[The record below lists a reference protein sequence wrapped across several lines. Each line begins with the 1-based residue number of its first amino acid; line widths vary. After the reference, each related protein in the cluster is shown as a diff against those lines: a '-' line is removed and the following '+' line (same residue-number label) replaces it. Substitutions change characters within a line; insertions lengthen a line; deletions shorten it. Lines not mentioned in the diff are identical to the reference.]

1 MIPFFIIIIVILIL
15 VFVGF
20 LNKYGEFRKTRF
32 QKKDKESEL
41 LNHIDVSDRAAY
53 LAGLLENN
61 LTFFLNGEWGTG
73 KSDYLEEVEKH
84 TKNKKFVYLNLWNIK
99 DERSVISIS
108 FSLLHPIINSLYR
121 LFLIGCVV
129 VSILITPA
137 INIGIGSFLVNIF
150 GEGIVTQVI
159 FFVGTIIALFVAV
172 WQFFKYK
179 SDEIYYRFFQKEFST
194 FLMKNKVLVIDDFDR
209 VSTTNQEEAYKLFN
223 CLDRRLPVIFVGD
236 YSKFKDKDK
245 YLQKIID
252 QKIELP
258 YDLHPN
264 NIWEPY
270 FSHLESMFAIQIS
283 QSLPDIFIAEK
294 RNLRERK
301 MFNYYVNHELIE
313 RAKKDF
319 VQINQQLAII
329 YLYLFYTDIYQ
340 ELVAGKSLD
349 SLSKDTKSSIGDLVS
364 LLSETDGYPRSF
376 TANRQGYF
384 LYEKVL
390 NLTEEEVK
398 TLLDELSIQETIIS
412 DDPYMLDVQEYIR
425 LNYSKLDDGLKER
438 LLNASLVSIS
448 KNNTSDLI
456 YTFIGLYKGD
466 VVNRIESNLRDLQIE
481 YWDKILKKYSFDFS
495 QKLYFYEYYLGISFH
510 NLSKIF
516 PNLKLE
522 SDDFKLGKMKRY
534 YFLTYLAKENMW
546 YKYQWPEPYW
556 EALNLIYNDNH
567 KEYLQVLRSL
577 NLIKVDFSS
586 KHVIAYES
594 IYSDIYDRDVEG
606 VSEALKKIK
615 PKLEDLVKEG
625 YKIDYHKQLVASIT

>member
-1 MIPFFIIIIVILIL
+1 MILFYTVIFIFIL
-15 VFVGF
+15 VCAWFF
-20 LNKYGEFRKTRF
+20 FEYYRFRKKLSQTI
-32 QKKDKESEL
+32 DEESEL

-53 LAGLLENN
+53 LAELLENN

-73 KSDYLEEVEKH
+73 KSEYLQEVEKH
-84 TKNKKFVYLNLWNIK
+84 TKKKFVYLNLWNIK

-108 FSLLHPIINSLYR
+108 FSSLHPIINSLYR
-121 LFLIGCVV
+121 IFLIGCVV

-137 INIGIGSFLVNIF
+137 INIGIGSFLVNFF
-150 GEGIVTQVI
+150 GEGFVTKFI

-179 SDEIYYRFFQKEFST
+179 SDEIYYRFFQREIST

-209 VSTTNQEEAYKLFN
+209 VSPTNQEEAYKLFN

-236 YSKFKDKDK
+236 YSKFKNKDK

-270 FSHLESMFAIQIS
+270 FSHLESMFTIEIS
-283 QSLPDIFIAEK
+283 KSLPDIFIAEK

-376 TANRQGYF
+376 IANRQGYF

-425 LNYSKLDDGLKER
+425 LNYSKLDEGLKKR
-438 LLNASLVSIS
+438 LLSASLVSIG
-448 KNNTSDLI
+448 NNETSDLI
-456 YTFIGLYKGD
+456 YVFIGLYRGD
-466 VVNRIESNLRDLQIE
+466 IINLIDSNSKELQIE
-481 YWDKILKKYSFDFS
+481 KWERILNDYSFDFS
-495 QKLYFYEYYLGISFH
+495 QRLYFYEYYLRISFMT
-510 NLSKIF
+510 LSE
-516 PNLKLE
+516 LYSDLSLE
-522 SDDFKLGKMKRY
+522 SNEFTDGKKKSY
-534 YFLTYLAKENMW
+534 YFLTFITQENMW
-546 YKYQWPEPYW
+546 QNFKWPEHCWDSLDMVYADNQLDYLYILD
-556 EALNLIYNDNH
+556 ALKLI
-567 KEYLQVLRSL
+567 QVDYE
-577 NLIKVDFSS
+577 K
-586 KHVIAYES
+586 KHIIAYENLYNGFKEVN
-594 IYSDIYDRDVEG
+594 IEG
-606 VSEALKKIK
+606 VSEALERTK
-615 PKLEDLVKEG
+615 PKLEELKENAFTIE
-625 YKIDYHKQLVASIT
+625 YENQRKINLI

>member
-20 LNKYGEFRKTRF
+20 LNKYDEFRKTRF

-73 KSDYLEEVEKH
+73 KSDYLEEVEKL
-84 TKNKKFVYLNLWNIK
+84 TKKKKFVYLNLWNIK

-108 FSLLHPIINSLYR
+108 FSLLHPIINLLYR

-209 VSTTNQEEAYKLFN
+209 VSPTNQEEAYKLFN

-283 QSLPDIFIAEK
+283 KSLPDIFIAEK

-301 MFNYYVNHELIE
+301 MFNYYVNHELVE

-364 LLSETDGYPRSF
+364 LLSETEGYPRSF

-398 TLLDELSIQETIIS
+398 LLLDESSIQETIIL

-425 LNYSKLDDGLKER
+425 LNYLKLDEGLKKR
-438 LLNASLVSIS
+438 LLSASLVSIS
-448 KNNTSDLI
+448 NNETSDLI
-456 YTFIGLYKGD
+456 YVFIGLYRGD
-466 VVNRIESNLRDLQIE
+466 IINLIDSNSKELQIE
-481 YWDKILKKYSFDFS
+481 KWERILNDYSFDFS
-495 QKLYFYEYYLGISFH
+495 QRLYFYEFYLGIRFMTLSELYS
-510 NLSKIF
+510 NLS
-516 PNLKLE
+516 LE
-522 SDDFKLGKMKRY
+522 SNEFTDGKKKSY
-534 YFLTYLAKENMW
+534 YFLTFITQENMW
-546 YKYQWPEPYW
+546 QNFEWPELYW
-556 EALNLIYNDNH
+556 NSLDMVYADSQLDYLYILDALKLI
-567 KEYLQVLRSL
+567 QVDYE
-577 NLIKVDFSS
+577 K
-586 KHVIAYES
+586 KHIIAYETLYNGFKEVN
-594 IYSDIYDRDVEG
+594 IEG
-606 VSEALKKIK
+606 VSEALERTK
-615 PKLEDLVKEG
+615 PKLEELKENAFTIE
-625 YKIDYHKQLVASIT
+625 YENQRKVNLI

>member
-20 LNKYGEFRKTRF
+20 LNKYDEFRKTRF

-84 TKNKKFVYLNLWNIK
+84 TKKKKFVYLNLWNIK

-209 VSTTNQEEAYKLFN
+209 VSPTNQEEAYKLFN

-283 QSLPDIFIAEK
+283 KSLPDIFIAEK

-301 MFNYYVNHELIE
+301 MFNYYVNHELVE

-329 YLYLFYTDIYQ
+329 YLYLFYADIYQ

-376 TANRQGYF
+376 TANRQGYI

-390 NLTEEEVK
+390 SLPEEEVLA
-398 TLLDELSIQETIIS
+398 LLDNSNIEETIIS
-412 DDPYMLDVQEYIR
+412 DDPKMADVQEYIR
-425 LNYSKLDDGLKER
+425 RNYSKLDEDLKER
-438 LLNASLVSIS
+438 LLSASLLGIS
-448 KNNTSDLI
+448 NNKKSDLI
-456 YTFIGLYKGD
+456 YDFIVLYRGD
-466 VVNRIESNLRDLQIE
+466 VINRIDSNNTQLQIE
-481 YWDKILKKYSFDFS
+481 NWDKILNDYTFDLS
-495 QKLYFYEYYLGISFH
+495 QRLYFYVYYLRISYFK
-510 NLSKIF
+510 LSEFF
-516 PNLKLE
+516 PDLNLK
-522 SDDFKLGKMKRY
+522 SDEYIEGKMKRY
-534 YFLTYLAKENMW
+534 YFLTYLTIKDRW
-546 YKYQWPEPYW
+546 FKFQWPQYYW
-556 EALNLIYNDNH
+556 EALDLIYKDNH
-567 KEYLQVLRSL
+567 KEYLNVLKVL
-577 NLIKVDFSS
+577 NLIKVDFES
-586 KHVIAYES
+586 KHIIAYES
-594 IYSDIYDRDVEG
+594 IYNDVYSNYLEG
-606 VSEALKKIK
+606 IGEVLDNIK
-615 PKLEDLVKEG
+615 PKLAELKELG
-625 YKIDYHKQLVASIT
+625 YTIEYQNQLNISLS

>member
-1 MIPFFIIIIVILIL
+1 MIPFLTIIIVILIL
-15 VFVGF
+15 VVAWF
-20 LNKYGEFRKTRF
+20 LFEYLKFRKMRI
-32 QKKDKESEL
+32 QKKDEESEL

-73 KSDYLEEVEKH
+73 KSEYLQEVENH
-84 TKNKKFVYLNLWNIK
+84 TKKKFVYLNLWNIK

-137 INIGIGSFLVNIF
+137 INIGIGNFLVNIF

-179 SDEIYYRFFQKEFST
+179 SDEIYYRFFQREIST

-209 VSTTNQEEAYKLFN
+209 VSPTNQEEAYKLFN

-236 YSKFKDKDK
+236 YSKFKNKDK

-264 NIWEPY
+264 NIWGPY
-270 FSHLESMFAIQIS
+270 LHNLESIFSIQINMAL
-283 QSLPDIFIAEK
+283 QDIFIAEN

-313 RAKKDF
+313 RAKRNF

-329 YLYLFYTDIYQ
+329 YLYLFHNETYQ
-340 ELVAGKSLD
+340 DLVVGKSLD
-349 SLSKDTKSSIGDLVS
+349 DFPKDNKNNIGELIS
-364 LLSETDGYPRSF
+364 LLAEADGYPRSF
-376 TANRQGYF
+376 TDNRQGYF

-390 NLTEEEVK
+390 SLPEEEVL
-398 TLLDELSIQETIIS
+398 TLLDNSNIEETIIS
-412 DDPYMLDVQEYIR
+412 ADPKMSDVQEYIR
-425 LNYSKLDDGLKER
+425 RNYSKLDEDLKER
-438 LLNASLVSIS
+438 LLSASLLGIS
-448 KNNTSDLI
+448 NNETSDLI
-456 YTFIGLYKGD
+456 YVFIVLYRGD
-466 VVNRIESNLRDLQIE
+466 VINRIDSNSTQLQIE
-481 YWDKILKKYSFDFS
+481 NWDKILNDYTFDLS
-495 QKLYFYEYYLGISFH
+495 QRLYFYEYYLRISF
-510 NLSKIF
+510 
-516 PNLKLE
+516 
-522 SDDFKLGKMKRY
+522 FKLSEFFPDLDLKSDEYIEGKMKRY
-534 YFLTYLAKENMW
+534 YFLTYLTIKDRW
-546 YKYQWPEPYW
+546 FKFQWPQYYW
-556 EALNLIYNDNH
+556 EALDLIYKDNH
-567 KEYLQVLRSL
+567 KEYLNVLKVL
-577 NLIKVDFSS
+577 YLIKVDFES
-586 KHVIAYES
+586 KHIIAYES
-594 IYSDIYDRDVEG
+594 IYNDVYSNYLEG
-606 VSEALKKIK
+606 ISEVLDNIK
-615 PKLEDLVKEG
+615 PKLTELKELG
-625 YKIDYHKQLVASIT
+625 YTVEYQNQLNISLS

>member
-1 MIPFFIIIIVILIL
+1 MIPFLTIIIVILIL
-15 VFVGF
+15 VVAWF
-20 LNKYGEFRKTRF
+20 LFEYLKFRKMRI
-32 QKKDKESEL
+32 QKKDEESEL

-73 KSDYLEEVEKH
+73 KSEYLQEVENH
-84 TKNKKFVYLNLWNIK
+84 TKKKFVYLNLWNIK

-137 INIGIGSFLVNIF
+137 INIGIGNFLVNIF

-179 SDEIYYRFFQKEFST
+179 SDEIYYRFFQREIST

-209 VSTTNQEEAYKLFN
+209 VSPANQEEAYKLFN

-236 YSKFKDKDK
+236 YSKFKIKDK

-270 FSHLESMFAIQIS
+270 LHNLESIFSIKINMALQ
-283 QSLPDIFIAEK
+283 DIFIAEN

-313 RAKKDF
+313 RAKKNF

-329 YLYLFYTDIYQ
+329 YLYLFHNETYQ
-340 ELVAGKSLD
+340 DLLVGKSLD
-349 SLSKDTKSSIGDLVS
+349 DFPKDNKNNIGELIS
-364 LLSETDGYPRSF
+364 LLAEADGYPRSF
-376 TANRQGYF
+376 TENRQGYF

-390 NLTEEEVK
+390 SLPEEEVLA
-398 TLLDELSIQETIIS
+398 LLDNSNIEETIIS
-412 DDPYMLDVQEYIR
+412 ADPKMSDVQEYIR
-425 LNYSKLDDGLKER
+425 RNYSKLDEDLKER
-438 LLNASLVSIS
+438 LLNASLLGIS
-448 KNNTSDLI
+448 NNETSDLI
-456 YTFIGLYKGD
+456 YVFIVLYRGD
-466 VVNRIESNLRDLQIE
+466 VINRIDSSSTQLQIE
-481 YWDKILKKYSFDFS
+481 NWDKILNDYTFDLS
-495 QKLYFYEYYLGISFH
+495 QRLYFYEYYLRISF
-510 NLSKIF
+510 
-516 PNLKLE
+516 
-522 SDDFKLGKMKRY
+522 FKLSEFFPDLDLKSNEYIEGKMKRY
-534 YFLTYLAKENMW
+534 YFLTYLTIKDRWFNF
-546 YKYQWPEPYW
+546 QWPQYYW
-556 EALNLIYNDNH
+556 EALDLIYKDNH
-567 KEYLQVLRSL
+567 KEYLNVLKVL
-577 NLIKVDFSS
+577 YLIKVDFESE
-586 KHVIAYES
+586 HIIVYES
-594 IYSDIYDRDVEG
+594 IYNDVYSNYLEG
-606 VSEALKKIK
+606 ISEVLDNIK
-615 PKLEDLVKEG
+615 PKLAELKELG
-625 YKIDYHKQLVASIT
+625 YTIEYHNQLNISLS